1 MDNQEDPLH
10 QYDADG
16 RPVQPTFWQK
26 VKRILGPI
34 GVGVVVFFKFL
45 AKLKFLL
52 PVLKTGG
59 TMVLSIGV
67 YALAWGWRFAAG
79 FVILIFVHECGHLL
93 AARRLGLKVGAP
105 VFIPFMGAFI
115 ALKEAPRNAWIEAE
129 VGIGGPLLGALG
141 ATVCEVLYFVTGN
154 QLYRALAY
162 TGFWLN
168 LLNLTPVG
176 FLDGGRVVTAL
187 SPWLWLLGFAIMV
200 VLTCYHFNPLLLLIL
215 IVSLPRLFFLFR
227 AKTDAEK
234 RYFEVTPAQRWSM
247 AATYFGLIAFLV
259 YGMKLSLI
267 PRDTLP

>member
-1 MDNQEDPLH
+1 
-10 QYDADG
+10 
-16 RPVQPTFWQK
+16 
-26 VKRILGPI
+26 
-34 GVGVVVFFKFL
+34 
-45 AKLKFLL
+45 
-52 PVLKTGG
+52 
-59 TMVLSIGV
+59 
-67 YALAWGWRFAAG
+67 
-79 FVILIFVHECGHLL
+79 
-93 AARRLGLKVGAP
+93 
-105 VFIPFMGAFI
+105 
-115 ALKEAPRNAWIEAE
+115 
-129 VGIGGPLLGALG
+129 
-141 ATVCEVLYFVTGN
+141 
-154 QLYRALAY
+154 
-162 TGFWLN
+162 
-168 LLNLTPVG
+168 LTPVG